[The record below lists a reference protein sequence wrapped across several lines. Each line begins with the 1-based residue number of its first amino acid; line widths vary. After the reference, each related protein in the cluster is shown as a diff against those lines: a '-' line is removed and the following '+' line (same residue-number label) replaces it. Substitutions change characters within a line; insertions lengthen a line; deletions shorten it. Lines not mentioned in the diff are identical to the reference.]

1 VVSALYATQTRE
13 EPVTTDTLI
22 AELERTQPLSVV
34 MDAKIEQLRAWAA
47 ERTVPA
53 H

>member
-1 VVSALYATQTRE
+1 MVSALYATQSRE
-13 EPVTTDTLI
+13 EPVTTDTLLG
-22 AELERTQPLSVV
+22 ELERTQPLSVV
-34 MDAKIEQLRAWAA
+34 MDTRIAQLRAWAA